1 MLFNAAYLLL
11 AAAAA
16 RAIQITSPTNTS
28 NWQTGVAQTIQWSVS
43 VALHTFLGTH
53 KLTPA
58 QSVST
63 DPSTFSIQIQVP
75 SSSSL
80 QTESVAT
87 NVQTSAGS
95 YSYTPA
101 ASYVGSQYRINFVN
115 PQTNAILA
123 QSDYFTIAQG
133 SAVASSS
140 ASASASVSASASG
153 SSAVIPSG
161 SVLPS
166 GESSA
171 SGPAIPNAS
180 ASSKPNGAGALVPSL
195 ALVGGSLIALLA

>member
-16 RAIQITSPTNTS
+16 RAIQITAPTNTS
-28 NWQTGVAQTIQWSVS
+28 NWSTGVPQTIQW
-43 VALHTFLGTH
+43 T
-53 KLTPA
+53 
-58 QSVST
+58 SVST

-115 PQTNAILA
+115 SQTNAILA

-140 ASASASVSASASG
+140 ASASASVSASVSA
-153 SSAVIPSG
+153 SSALVPSG

-166 GESSA
+166 GEASA